1 MARGV
6 LTGQSITVDET
17 TAKVTF
23 SQSGVPC
30 QVMVRSSGDKLHA
43 AQYQLADIY
52 TASERTTLITLLKK
66 ARDKLL
72 TDEGFP
78 LV

>member
-1 MARGV
+1 M
-6 LTGQSITVDET
+6 DET
-17 TAKVTF
+17 TAKITF
-23 SQSGVPC
+23 SQSGVTC
-30 QVMVRSSGDKLHA
+30 QVMVRSGEKLHA
-43 AQYQLADIY
+43 GQYQLADIY
-52 TASERTTLITLLKK
+52 TASERTTLLSLLRK